1 MFMYLRINKSALIA
15 LQEGAEAHVVGFME
29 DANLCAHHAGRV
41 TVMAKD
47 IELARR
53 IRGGH

>member
-1 MFMYLRINKSALIA
+1 MEA
-15 LQEGAEAHVVGFME
+15 LQEACECYLIGLFE
-29 DANLCAHHAGRV
+29 DANLCAHHAGQV
-41 TVMAKD
+41 TIMAKD